1 MAKFE
6 DDLRAWEAFVEAA
19 QKAQR
24 TLRLDDGLAARR
36 AWMKFL
42 AQCPEYALP
51 VEAAE

>member
-1 MAKFE
+1 MGKF
-6 DDLRAWEAFVEAA
+6 DDDVRAWEAFVEAA

-42 AQCPEYALP
+42 AQCPEFQP
-51 VEAAE
+51 VAEAAA